1 MDNEP
6 KRMDPRCDA
15 GGPGYMLW
23 MEYRDDGG
31 YVRATDYDALAA
43 KLADAERVARYE
55 SDIAQQALD
64 QMKAEKARAK
74 SAEAKLAEVTD
85 DCDDLQIALASARK
99 QLERYIGEAEA
110 ALPAVDPR
118 IMEFLQH
125 VADGSAKDYTNNHK
139 WAKELIAAIRTLPTA
154 AELMARINEGEK

>member
-1 MDNEP
+1 MIDDEDYDDLLREL
-6 KRMDPRCDA
+6 KTAKDKLAKVEED
-15 GGPGYMLW
+15 
-23 MEYRDDGG
+23 RDD
-31 YVRATDYDALAA
+31 AL
-43 KLADAERVARYE
+43 
-55 SDIAQQALD
+55 
-64 QMKAEKARAK
+64 
-74 SAEAKLAEVTD
+74 
-85 DCDDLQIALASARK
+85 IALASARK

-154 AELMARINEGEK
+154 AKLMARINEGEK